1 MFLWPFLASDLNF
14 RAIKYLVVL
23 DLKQVLFI
31 ICFNRNFK
39 IVKKIFSGFKRRFDP
54 IKYAKLGV
62 WSPVV

>member
-14 RAIKYLVVL
+14 RAMKYLVVL

-39 IVKKIFSGFKRRFDP
+39 INKKYSLDLNEDLIQ
-54 IKYAKLGV
+54 LNMLN
-62 WSPVV
+62 